1 MHQLFAPIQNAHRP
15 KLIHRALKCSV
26 ARSTIA
32 VELES
37 STSAAHFEAF
47 VGGAWRVVP
56 DDKVI
61 RRSDNPTALAVVCW
75 TPRTG
80 ILCFVRAPES

>member
-1 MHQLFAPIQNAHRP
+1 VTLPSGA
-15 KLIHRALKCSV
+15 

-37 STSAAHFEAF
+37 STNAAHYEAF

-61 RRSDNPTALAVVCW
+61 RRSDNTTAHAVVCW